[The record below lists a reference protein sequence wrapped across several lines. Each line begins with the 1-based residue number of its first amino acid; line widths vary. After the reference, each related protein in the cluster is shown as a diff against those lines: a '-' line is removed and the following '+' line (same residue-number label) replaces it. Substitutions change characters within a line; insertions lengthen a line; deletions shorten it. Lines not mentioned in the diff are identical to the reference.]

1 MSKVRQT
8 IVFDF
13 ETELS
18 AVLRRAARL
27 RSAISGDADIT
38 EVKVKEHNVRAHK
51 RAAHTRYVITLR
63 GKAATK

>member
-8 IVFDF
+8 ISFDF
-13 ETELS
+13 EMELA
-18 AVLRRAARL
+18 AVRRRAARL
-27 RSAISGDADIT
+27 QAAINGDADIT

-63 GKAATK
+63 GKTK